1 MYKSPSFFDDRISR
15 QSSLEELDNQLI
27 EENSTKLKQK
37 IDLQGPYNVY
47 RAVNEVQEF
56 LKVVDKEYHLT
67 SDQRE
72 HLEQTRLTF
81 DKIFK
86 YK

>member
-1 MYKSPSFFDDRISR
+1 MYKSASFFDDRLSR
-15 QSSLEELDNQLI
+15 SSLSEESDNQLI
-27 EENSTKLKQK
+27 EKNSTKLKQN

-47 RAVNEVQEF
+47 RAVNEVQDF
-56 LKVVDKEYHLT
+56 FKVVDKEYHLT
-67 SDQRE
+67 SNQRD
-72 HLEQTRLTF
+72 HLKQTRLTF